1 MVSIAIEDGWF
12 HQVLGQCAEN
22 GGFVFIALLGDLSSE
37 QEIISYRRVRENPM
51 FPLSDYIEGQTPSIL
66 HRCEDLFGE
75 AVNSPWVRARIP
87 AIFGCNILISLSV
100 PDYKYGLV
108 EQTFVASE
116 LESNGDWIAYPFI
129 CEDYNLRTGLRFN
142 PDDSL
147 NEIYKRIAKAF
158 WELLL
163 LESES
168 VCAFRDGYL
177 HYNEMDDEEWHNVV
191 YKNGKF
197 RIEITDAAFI

>member
-1 MVSIAIEDGWF
+1 M
-12 HQVLGQCAEN
+12 
-22 GGFVFIALLGDLSSE
+22 
-37 QEIISYRRVRENPM
+37 
-51 FPLSDYIEGQTPSIL
+51 
-66 HRCEDLFGE
+66 
-75 AVNSPWVRARIP
+75 
-87 AIFGCNILISLSV
+87 
-100 PDYKYGLV
+100 
-108 EQTFVASE
+108 ASE